1 MAAPVLA
8 ELQAHGVDV
17 RLGEQVTKLLPDT
30 GGPRLRRHRAGRPRP
45 VQVRFGEEEFAAI
58 ELAAGRPSARSAPPG
73 SATAPAAP
81 FPARPPAPPPRR
93 SRSGSAR
100 PARPPARSRRTPP
113 RRSAPAPAGGGRETG
128 ARGVG

>member
-58 ELAAGRPSARSAPPG
+58 ELAAGRAGLTPTGYVGAVALAAARG
-73 SATAPAAP
+73 TV
-81 FPARPPAPPPRR
+81 PPAVSYTHLTLP
-93 SRSGSAR
+93 
-100 PARPPARSRRTPP
+100 TN
-113 RRSAPAPAGGGRETG
+113 RE
-128 ARGVG
+128 V